1 MRVYRSLSAA
11 AIALIFFAKLAVAQS
26 SVSLTH
32 VVSVTVPARVRVKV
46 SQVQQPAVSLS
57 GAATAASALSLSI
70 NASRAWMV
78 SIERGSSRS
87 KLQGS
92 KGASRFEPL
101 GDAAVPLIAREN
113 STQVTTANLVVR
125 ADGVDASSES
135 TVRLT
140 ITAP

>member
-11 AIALIFFAKLAVAQS
+11 AIALTFFAKFAVAQS

-46 SQVQQPAVSLS
+46 AQIQQPTVTVSNAGTVAS
-57 GAATAASALSLSI
+57 GLSLNI
-70 NASRAWMV
+70 NATRGWVV

-87 KLQGS
+87 KLEWSNGS
-92 KGASRFEPL
+92 SRFEPL
-101 GDAAVPLIAREN
+101 RDSAVPLITREN

-140 ITAP
+140 IAAP